1 MRNFAFVTILAAIS
15 SSVLAVNLN
24 KDGPK
29 LDTDNI
35 DFNWAKNAVESGG
48 YQDPHVYDAEEEAR
62 KQAAAEKR
70 VAAYKAEQAAKKATE
85 EEAAA
90 AKADAAKVTAAKA
103 AAKTAKNRV
112 DTTPTNVKDTITK
125 LDPAT
130 KVDKSRVN
138 VKKTITALD

>member
-1 MRNFAFVTILAAIS
+1 MRNFAFVTIFAAIS

-35 DFNWAKNAVESGG
+35 SFNWAKDNVAAGG
-48 YQDPHVYDAEEEAR
+48 YQDPHIYDAEEEAR
-62 KQAAAEKR
+62 KKAAAEKKA
-70 VAAYKAEQAAKKATE
+70 AAYKADQAAKKAAAE
-85 EEAAA
+85 EAAAKKAAA
-90 AKADAAKVTAAKA
+90 AKAAAAKA

-112 DTTPTNVKDTITK
+112 DTTPTNVTDTITK

-138 VKKTITALD
+138 VKKAITALD

>member
-35 DFNWAKNAVESGG
+35 DFDWARNNVAAGG

-62 KQAAAEKR
+62 KQADAEKR
-70 VAAYKAEQAAKKATE
+70 AAKIKADLAAKKAAADK
-85 EEAAA
+85 AAA
-90 AKADAAKVTAAKA
+90 AKAA
-103 AAKTAKNRV
+103 AA
-112 DTTPTNVKDTITK
+112 
-125 LDPAT
+125 
-130 KVDKSRVN
+130 
-138 VKKTITALD
+138 